1 MKDIESIV
9 FSRIKAILISRLKT
23 KYPNLDFT
31 TSDKVPKKPKFP
43 NVYVHMI
50 GSKEIENDLEN
61 DMINGVLATFQ
72 IETTD
77 NQTQTRAKDV
87 MDEVVKVM
95 KGMRFS
101 VIAMP
106 EFDNTNS
113 AYRSVAR
120 FRRAIGDKDI
130 L

>member
-1 MKDIESIV
+1 MLDIESIV
-9 FSRIKAILISRLKT
+9 FSRIKAILTSKLKT
-23 KYPNLDFT
+23 KYPDLDFT

-43 NVYVHMI
+43 NVYVHLISSPEI
-50 GSKEIENDLEN
+50 GIDLDNDS
-61 DMINGVLATFQ
+61 INGILPAFQ

-77 NQTQTRAKDV
+77 NQNQNRAKDV

-95 KGMRFS
+95 KGMRFT
-101 VIAMP
+101 VIATP
-106 EFDNTNS
+106 EFKNTDS

-120 FRRAIGDKDI
+120 FRRAVGNQDI